1 MRTEEHGGLRV
12 QYLDPEGAVI
22 ATNEDTSDLIGNA
35 WADDAHVIAVPVSR
49 LDPTFFD
56 LSSGVLGEVTQKV
69 VNYRLKLAIIGD
81 IGAVVAAS
89 RPLADYVW
97 ESNRGDQIWF
107 FDDEAGLAER
117 LAGRSGR

>member
-89 RPLADYVW
+89 RPFADYVW